1 MALES
6 VMRYLITMKVNG
18 KVIQKVCSNPI
29 TYISGYLQCL
39 LDHNDEVI
47 LDDVAI
53 KPLKN

>member
-1 MALES
+1 
-6 VMRYLITMKVNG
+6 MRYLITMKVNG

-29 TYISGYLQCL
+29 TYISAYLQCL

-53 KPLKN
+53 KHLKN